1 MKATRRGF
9 LATLTALVAGVAL
22 PKNLFGHREIEV
34 TTVAPDSDFQ
44 GTIVY
49 GDAVAIHPSGIYDL
63 PSERLILPGTIVAL
77 DKDSRV
83 VACGPKDAP
92 IGVCIDSN
100 DGVARVAIRTL

>member
-22 PKNLFGHREIEV
+22 PKNLFGHREI
-34 TTVAPDSDFQ
+34 DFQ

-63 PSERLILPGTIVAL
+63 PSERLILPGMIVAL